1 MRARL
6 MLLAINLTVFA
17 AIAGAVTKRSWS
29 DGNGW

>member
-6 MLLAINLTVFA
+6 MLLAINLAALA

>member
-6 MLLAINLTVFA
+6 MLLAINLAVFA
-17 AIAGAVTKRSWS
+17 AIAGAFSRRSWS